1 VTTVP
6 GALEGS
12 AAPRCPDCG
21 FQVFNRRFPKCESCG
36 ALLPE
41 SIVYSAVERHALLVA
56 DEERDFEK
64 ARNEKSTGDASP
76 ASLDDSVM
84 SALMGLSDS

>member
-1 VTTVP
+1 MSTVP
-6 GALEGS
+6 GALDGG

-41 SIVYSAVERHALLVA
+41 PIVYSAVERHALLVA
-56 DEERDFEK
+56 DEERDLER
-64 ARNEKSTGDASP
+64 ARQEKSGASGAAP
-76 ASLDDSVM
+76 SFDDSVL
-84 SALMGLSDS
+84 SALMDLTDK